1 MTLIFRLAKHL
12 VTGATFQARLIRIR
26 FVSLRSALLGS
37 CAFCPVRPP
46 RRLTTPLHER
56 RLSFFSAVLLV
67 GLKLVSTCTA
77 CRVASAAVGS
87 LSIPYWAC
95 HFDKLLSVKRHV
107 KSFCLNP
114 Q

>member
-1 MTLIFRLAKHL
+1 MTLICRLAKHL
-12 VTGATFQARLIRIR
+12 VIGATFQARLIRIR
-26 FVSLRSALLGS
+26 FVCLRTALLGS
-37 CAFCPVRPP
+37 CAFCPVRSP
-46 RRLTTPLHER
+46 RRLITTLHER
-56 RLSFFSAVLLV
+56 RLSFFPAVPLV
-67 GLKLVSTCTA
+67 GLKLISTCTA